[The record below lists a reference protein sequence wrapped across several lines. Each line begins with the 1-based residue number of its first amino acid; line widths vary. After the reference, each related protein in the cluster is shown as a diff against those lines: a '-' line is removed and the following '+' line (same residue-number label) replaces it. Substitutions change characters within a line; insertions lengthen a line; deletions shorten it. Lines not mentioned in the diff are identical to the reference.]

1 MTPPKKYFLPVF
13 PPLLGL
19 IPLLNLGSCGTTP
32 SPRSLL
38 MMSELL
44 VHAMFFCLYSYIT
57 PAAVVPY
64 FSGFCDTVLNLS
76 KLFFGDPE
84 KSFDRFSTVSQNPEK
99 YGTTAAGVMY
109 EYKQKNMAWTSN
121 SLIISS
127 DLGEGVVPQD
137 PKFNNGIN
145 PNNGG
150 KTGKKYFFGGVMHPA
165 RGGAI
170 KEADFKGFGRG
181 RGRCGV

>member
-1 MTPPKKYFLPVF
+1 MKF
-13 PPLLGL
+13 
-19 IPLLNLGSCGTTP
+19 
-32 SPRSLL
+32 
-38 MMSELL
+38 
-44 VHAMFFCLYSYIT
+44 
-57 PAAVVPY
+57 
-64 FSGFCDTVLNLS
+64 
-76 KLFFGDPE
+76 FFGDPE

-150 KTGKKYFFGGVMHPA
+150 NTDKNYLVGVFMHPA
-165 RGGAI
+165 RGGTINDAYLNGSEGCSVRYGF
-170 KEADFKGFGRG
+170 KEMFNYLQQSPTGLEGRYMIM
-181 RGRCGV
+181 R

>member
-1 MTPPKKYFLPVF
+1 MYALSLHDALPISWGAVKNF
-13 PPLLGL
+13 F
-19 IPLLNLGSCGTTP
+19 GS
-32 SPRSLL
+32 SVN
-38 MMSELL
+38 EKD
-44 VHAMFFCLYSYIT
+44 VKF
-57 PAAVVPY
+57 
-64 FSGFCDTVLNLS
+64 
-76 KLFFGDPE
+76 FFGDPE

-150 KTGKKYFFGGVMHPA
+150 NRNKNYLDGVIMHPA
-165 RGGAI
+165 I
-170 KEADFKGFGRG
+170 GR
-181 RGRCGV
+181 